1 MDVTE
6 DTLLN
11 GISKPRN
18 QLLFDNAVY
27 LLPYVGIGSGIVRA
41 FKDFKDITIENNLA
55 TEEFVVTIKRPDEMT
70 KPPIVVDNVV
80 DNVVDKTPEL
90 SERQQRILNLIKEDR
105 SISSAIISNA
115 LSVNPRTIQRE
126 ILKLKSAG
134 LISRIGPDNGG
145 YISGWSFAEEGT
157 TNARITSR
165 IAEGVLGVQDYY
177 HVEKPEV
184 KVKAVSDF
192 MDWASD
198 NSVKNAWT
206 INHTSGYTG
215 VISTDNTY
223 RENAA
228 NNNPTVY
235 RRLING
241 ECSAT
246 GMIMMD
252 WVGNF
257 KSGRYE
263 VYGDLLP
270 QAIINNNFNYFKK

>member
-41 FKDFKDITIENNLA
+41 FKDFKDITIENNLT
-55 TEEFVVTIKRPDEMT
+55 TEEFVVTIKRADEMT
-70 KPPIVVDNVV
+70 NPPIVV

-145 YISGWSFAEEGT
+145 YWKV
-157 TNARITSR
+157 N
-165 IAEGVLGVQDYY
+165 
-177 HVEKPEV
+177 V
-184 KVKAVSDF
+184 K
-192 MDWASD
+192 
-198 NSVKNAWT
+198 
-206 INHTSGYTG
+206 
-215 VISTDNTY
+215 
-223 RENAA
+223 
-228 NNNPTVY
+228 
-235 RRLING
+235 
-241 ECSAT
+241 
-246 GMIMMD
+246 
-252 WVGNF
+252 
-257 KSGRYE
+257 
-263 VYGDLLP
+263 
-270 QAIINNNFNYFKK
+270 

>member
-80 DNVVDKTPEL
+80 DNVVYNVVDNVVDKTPEL

-145 YISGWSFAEEGT
+145 YWKV
-157 TNARITSR
+157 N
-165 IAEGVLGVQDYY
+165 
-177 HVEKPEV
+177 V
-184 KVKAVSDF
+184 K
-192 MDWASD
+192 
-198 NSVKNAWT
+198 
-206 INHTSGYTG
+206 
-215 VISTDNTY
+215 
-223 RENAA
+223 
-228 NNNPTVY
+228 
-235 RRLING
+235 
-241 ECSAT
+241 
-246 GMIMMD
+246 
-252 WVGNF
+252 
-257 KSGRYE
+257 
-263 VYGDLLP
+263 
-270 QAIINNNFNYFKK
+270 